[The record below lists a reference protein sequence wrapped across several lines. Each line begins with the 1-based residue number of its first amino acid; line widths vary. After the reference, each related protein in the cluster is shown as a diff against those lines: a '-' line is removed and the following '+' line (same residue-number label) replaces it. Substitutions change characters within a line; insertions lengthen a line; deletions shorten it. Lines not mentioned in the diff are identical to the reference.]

1 MGPVTRGHSLAMG
14 LVTSGHGPSA
24 SAMGPVTRSHN
35 LARGASA
42 SAMGPVTRGHKVAQ
56 GPCAPLSSLA
66 APGVSN
72 ILEKSGNQCFPDFAR
87 IPQEVACAPQQGLGS
102 FRSARH
108 KGTWVKKLLII
119 LRTHLQPTLASLPH
133 ARARRCSHPLYPAH
147 PATLCRGLLI

>member
-14 LVTSGHGPSA
+14 LVTSGHKVVQGPSA

-87 IPQEVACAPQQGLGS
+87 MPKQLAWVVGAPL
-102 FRSARH
+102 
-108 KGTWVKKLLII
+108 
-119 LRTHLQPTLASLPH
+119 
-133 ARARRCSHPLYPAH
+133 
-147 PATLCRGLLI
+147 